1 MTDKPCKM
9 CGKPASHWTVFG
21 MNLGNYCNRCYRE
34 ANQRMR
40 QTMEPFRRVVRD
52 SFDKFCEE
60 NTSEQSLDKLAVR
73 DATPSD
79 AAAMAVADASGK

>member
-1 MTDKPCKM
+1 MM
-9 CGKPASHWTVFG
+9 
-21 MNLGNYCNRCYRE
+21 
-34 ANQRMR
+34 

-73 DATPSD
+73 DTAHSD
-79 AAAMAVADASGK
+79 AAAMAVADVSGE

>member
-1 MTDKPCKM
+1 
-9 CGKPASHWTVFG
+9 
-21 MNLGNYCNRCYRE
+21 
-34 ANQRMR
+34 
-40 QTMEPFRRVVRD
+40 MEPFRRVVRD